1 MAVLTPASGG
11 VSQTPPYPIYR
22 LSVDDYH
29 RMIQG
34 GILTDEDAVE
44 LLEGWF
50 VPKMLHNPPHDGT
63 IQVVNEVIGVCLPSG
78 WRLRIQSAVTTDDS
92 EPEPDLAVVQGD
104 SRTYLSRHPG
114 PLDIALLIEV
124 ADATLLRDRR
134 DKGRLYARAGI
145 VCYWIIN
152 LVDRRIEVYTD
163 PTGADA
169 NARYQRHRDYGPQ
182 DTLPFIINGKDQGP
196 IPVAQLLP

>member
-1 MAVLTPASGG
+1 
-11 VSQTPPYPIYR
+11 
-22 LSVDDYH
+22 
-29 RMIQG
+29 
-34 GILTDEDAVE
+34 
-44 LLEGWF
+44 
-50 VPKMLHNPPHDGT
+50 
-63 IQVVNEVIGVCLPSG
+63 
-78 WRLRIQSAVTTDDS
+78 
-92 EPEPDLAVVQGD
+92 VVQGD

-169 NARYQRHRDYGPQ
+169 NARYQQHRDYGPQ
-182 DTLPFIINGKDQGP
+182 DTLPFIINRKDQGP